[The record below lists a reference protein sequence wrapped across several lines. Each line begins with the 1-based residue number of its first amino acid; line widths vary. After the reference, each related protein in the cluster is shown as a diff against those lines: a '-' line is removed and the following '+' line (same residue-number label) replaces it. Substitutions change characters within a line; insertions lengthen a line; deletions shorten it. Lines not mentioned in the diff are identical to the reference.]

1 MTSVVAVC
9 LPASDVGFGERVRH
23 VVSRERDQWDLDSPA
38 GIALLQAIL
47 RETYPSAT
55 VLSHGVSAG
64 GRRRTVVLDVYRDGR
79 PGAAAGATNWA
90 EAVYDRSGAIA
101 YRVAA
106 RILGEGTAAESVVEQ
121 AFREVQTSAADD
133 LSVEAG
139 ATAVEAAALRLA
151 NAARGREESEPGATL
166 TIDAVATPPLA
177 GTSLR
182 KGGVLR
188 ALSGRAIARLFSAQ
202 REALELSV
210 LEDLKVGEIAERM
223 QTTPAAVHGH
233 LRAALLAVGS
243 GVPLS
248 AATTLARWRD
258 AQRSWAQL
266 PAHHG
271 ARAERA
277 LAVAHA
283 WLDFQVASS
292 AVRPETVVLITDADR
307 RFVAS
312 SGNAAQTLGRPSV
325 VGLRIDDIT
334 AAYARPLV
342 PELWNLFDANGG
354 MSGEYDCDRP
364 GQLPIRTQFR
374 GIWGRPLPELQV
386 GYLAPP
392 VAVPSGLIESL

>member
-1 MTSVVAVC
+1 MTSVLAVC
-9 LPASDVGFGERVRH
+9 LPAFDVGFGERVRH
-23 VVSRERDQWDLDSPA
+23 VVSRERDRWDLDSPE
-38 GIALLQAIL
+38 GLALLQAVL
-47 RETYPSAT
+47 RENYPSAT

-64 GRRRTVVLDVYRDGR
+64 GRRRTVVLDVYRDGC
-79 PGAAAGATNWA
+79 PGAAGCATNWA
-90 EAVYDRSGAIA
+90 EAVYDRSGATA

-106 RILGEGTAAESVVEQ
+106 RVLGEGAAAESVVEQ
-121 AFREVQTSAADD
+121 AFREVQTSAADG

-139 ATAVEAAALRLA
+139 GAAVEAATLRLA
-151 NAARGREESEPGATL
+151 NAARGTEDRAPTAAL

-177 GTSLR
+177 EASLR

-188 ALSGRAIARLFSAQ
+188 ALSGRALARLLSTQ

-210 LEDLKVGEIAERM
+210 LEDLKVGEVAERM

-233 LRAALLAVGS
+233 LRDALLAVGS
-243 GVPLS
+243 GVPPS
-248 AATTLARWRD
+248 AALTLARWRD

-271 ARAERA
+271 ARSERA
-277 LAVAHA
+277 LAVVHA
-283 WLDFQVASS
+283 WLDYQIASS
-292 AVRPETVVLITDADR
+292 SVRPETVILVTDAKR
-307 RFVAS
+307 RFVAA

-392 VAVPSGLIESL
+392 VAVPGLVAPL